1 MIAKDL
7 VETIYEA
14 SNLPKVRL
22 QIYHSPHCNAV
33 ECSKESFLSDT
44 SVESI
49 YQNSKVASWF
59 TVTEQDTRW
68 IHILL
73 EDESED

>member
-14 SNLPKVRL
+14 PHLPKVDVV
-22 QIYHSPHCNAV
+22 IYHSPHCNAV

-44 SVESI
+44 TVESI
-49 YQNSKVASWF
+49 YQNSKVASWLI
-59 TVTEQDTRW
+59 TTEQDARKL
-68 IHILL
+68 HILL